1 MPVPYK
7 PLYYRD
13 YLQLPAILNA
23 QTLRSEEYAD
33 EQHIDTPTSAS
44 LPTELLAELPADQT
58 ERGAHDELLFIIT
71 HQTYE
76 LWFKQMLFEL
86 DSILTLLAQSPL
98 PEPDVATA
106 LHRLQRINKI
116 ARLLVQQVDV
126 LETMTPMDFLDF
138 RGVLYPASGF
148 QSLQF
153 RLLEIKLG
161 LSPDRRVA
169 VHLQLDRADT
179 QSMERALAEP
189 SLFVLVE
196 RWLERM
202 PFLQYQRTHAQ
213 NEHGYAFWE
222 EYKQAVA
229 AMFAH
234 DRAMLGAN
242 LADNATAQPFAFH
255 LLAQME
261 ASEQSFQAF
270 FQPEQY
276 QELLD
281 KGARR
286 LSFTATQAALF
297 IFLYREY
304 PLLQLPFRFLE
315 ALIELDEVFT
325 LWRHRHAQMAFRMI
339 GSRVGTGGSSGH
351 EYLSQA
357 AAKHRVFTDFSVLS
371 AFLIPRHSLPTLP
384 NNVAERLGFSIET
397 PSTNTTHE

>member
-1 MPVPYK
+1 MPLPYK

-13 YLQLPAILNA
+13 YLQLTTILNA
-23 QTLRSEEYAD
+23 QTLRSEEYAEPLD
-33 EQHIDTPTSAS
+33 STTK
-44 LPTELLAELPADQT
+44 PADQI

-86 DSILTLLAQSPL
+86 DSILALLSQTPL

-161 LSPDRRVA
+161 LSPERRVA
-169 VHLQLDRADT
+169 VHLQLDKADT
-179 QSMERALAEP
+179 QAMETALAEP

-202 PFLQYQRTHAQ
+202 PFVQHQHTYAH
-213 NEHGYAFWE
+213 NEHGYSFWG
-222 EYKQAVA
+222 EYQQAVTT
-229 AMFAH
+229 MFEH
-234 DRAMLGAN
+234 DRAMLATN
-242 LADNATAQPFAFH
+242 LADNTTAQPFAFH

-261 ASEQSFQAF
+261 ASEHSFHAF
-270 FQPEQY
+270 FNPEKY

-281 KGARR
+281 KGTRR

-315 ALIELDEVFT
+315 ALIELDEIFT

-357 AAKHRVFTDFSVLS
+357 ATKHRVYGDFSVLS

-384 NNVAERLGFSIET
+384 QAVAAQLGFSIEARL
-397 PSTNTTHE
+397 E